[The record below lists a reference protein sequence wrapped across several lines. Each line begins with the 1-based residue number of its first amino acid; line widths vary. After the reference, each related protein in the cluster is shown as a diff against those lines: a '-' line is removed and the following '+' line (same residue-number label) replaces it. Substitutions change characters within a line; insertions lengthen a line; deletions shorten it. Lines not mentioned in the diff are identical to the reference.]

1 MNANSSL
8 RVLLIGATG
17 YIGSSVAHALD
28 AAGHT
33 VIPLIRTASDGT
45 VAEPGNRD
53 TVVGDLSNPAT
64 LRAAMTPDIDAVVH
78 AGAPLGDWAAD
89 TNAVTALLQRMRP
102 DGAFVYVSGTWVLGP
117 SDGTREFD
125 EQSPTRPINIV
136 AGREAVEHAVL
147 TSGARGVVVRAG
159 VVHGRGGGIPH
170 LLVDWAREHGHGR
183 FVTGATDPSWAVVHV
198 DDLADL
204 IVLALSQAAGGT
216 ILHAVAEASV
226 PAAAVG
232 RAADVAAGG
241 AGRVVPW
248 RVEEASTALGPA
260 FAEALAL
267 NQHVSASHARRLG
280 WRPTRPT
287 LLDDLREGSYPA
299 PPSVARSA

>member
-1 MNANSSL
+1 
-8 RVLLIGATG
+8 
-17 YIGSSVAHALD
+17 
-28 AAGHT
+28 
-33 VIPLIRTASDGT
+33 
-45 VAEPGNRD
+45 
-53 TVVGDLSNPAT
+53 
-64 LRAAMTPDIDAVVH
+64 
-78 AGAPLGDWAAD
+78 
-89 TNAVTALLQRMRP
+89 
-102 DGAFVYVSGTWVLGP
+102 
-117 SDGTREFD
+117 
-125 EQSPTRPINIV
+125 
-136 AGREAVEHAVL
+136 
-147 TSGARGVVVRAG
+147 
-159 VVHGRGGGIPH
+159 
-170 LLVDWAREHGHGR
+170 LVDWAREHGHGR

-280 WRPTRPT
+280 WRPTRPA

>member
-1 MNANSSL
+1 MNTNSAL
-8 RVLLIGATG
+8 RILLIGATG
-17 YIGSSVAHALD
+17 YIGSCVARALE

-33 VIPLIRTASDGT
+33 VVPLVRTAPDGAQ
-45 VAEPGNRD
+45 AEPGERD
-53 TVVGDLSNPAT
+53 TVVGDLTDTAT

-89 TNAVTALLQRMRP
+89 TKAVTALLQRMRP
-102 DGAFVYVSGTWVLGP
+102 ESAFVYVSGTWVVGP
-117 SDGTREFD
+117 SDGTRELD
-125 EQSPTRPINIV
+125 EQSPPRPINIV

-147 TSGARGVVVRAG
+147 TSSARGIVVRAG
-159 VVHGRGGGIPH
+159 VVHGHGGGIPR
-170 LLVDWAREHGHGR
+170 LLVDWAREQGHGR

-226 PAAAVG
+226 PAAAIG

-248 RVEEASTALGPA
+248 RLDEASAALGPA

-267 NQHVSASHARRLG
+267 NQHVSAAHARRLG
-280 WRPTRPT
+280 WRPTRPA
-287 LLDDLREGSYPA
+287 LLDDLSEGSYPA